1 MPAVA
6 RITWHNNFAV
16 SLLLF
21 SSDSVT
27 DAELNR
33 KNHHLKT
40 NQQHLICPVIFT
52 THELKLVIIDSLQNI
67 LYAVCLYGTY

>member
-6 RITWHNNFAV
+6 HITWHNNFAV

-27 DAELNR
+27 GAELNR